1 VPDVNATAPA
11 TSSPQGARR
20 DVAVARQPVC
30 DAALAVVGYEL
41 LVDAEG
47 TANPAGLIID
57 AFAEIGLDELVGDR
71 PAHVDVTPGFLVE
84 VHPPPLRPDRV
95 VLELPATTPA
105 GDALR
110 DVLRRLRSFGFTVAL
125 DRWRADT
132 ATPGLLE
139 LAGMAKIEVAGRD
152 DAELA
157 ADLRALRPH
166 GTLALAL
173 GVDTRDELRR
183 CIELGFE
190 RFQGGVYATPAL
202 MHGREVPTNGLTAL
216 RSVADLSTS
225 ADFEALERLIVEDI
239 GLSYKLLRYVNSA
252 FFSLPRQIE
261 SIREALVMLGERTVK
276 RWATVMA
283 LADVEGRPDELVT
296 LALQR
301 ARMAELLA
309 GDAGEVERHA
319 HFTVGLFSVV
329 DALLDAP
336 MGDVLASLPFGPE
349 LREALVERRGPKG
362 EVLEAIVCFER
373 GEFARAEVSRPG
385 APPIAEAYRQALA
398 WAREAS
404 SPIG

>member
-1 VPDVNATAPA
+1 VPDIETITPTAP
-11 TSSPQGARR
+11 R
-20 DVAVARQPVC
+20 DIAVARQPIC
-30 DAALAVVGYEL
+30 DADLHVVGYEL
-41 LVDAEG
+41 LVDAHG
-47 TANPAGLIID
+47 QDNPAGLIVD
-57 AFAEIGLDELVGDR
+57 AFAEIGLDELVGHR
-71 PAHVDVTPGFLVE
+71 AAHVDVTPRFLLDVY
-84 VHPPPLRPDRV
+84 PPPLRPDRA

-105 GDALR
+105 DDALLHL
-110 DVLRRLRSFGFTVAL
+110 LRRLASFGFTFAL

-132 ATPGLLE
+132 ATPELLE
-139 LAGMAKIEVAGRD
+139 VAGIAKVEVAGRGD
-152 DAELA
+152 DELA
-157 ADLRALRPH
+157 TDVATLREH
-166 GTLALAL
+166 GTLPLAL
-173 GVDTRDELRR
+173 GVDTREELHR
-183 CIELGFE
+183 CVALGFE

-202 MHGREVPTNGLTAL
+202 VHGREIPTHGLTAL
-216 RSVADLSTS
+216 RSVAELTSS
-225 ADFEALERLIVEDI
+225 ADFETLERLIVEDI

-261 SIREALVMLGERTVK
+261 SIREALVILGERTVK

-283 LADVEGRPDELVT
+283 LAGVEDRPDELVT

-309 GDAGEVERHA
+309 GDAALEEQQA

-336 MGDVLASLPFGPE
+336 MADVLASLPFGPE

-362 EVLEAIVCFER
+362 EVLEAIVRFER
-373 GEFARAEVSRPG
+373 GEFAAAAVQRPG

-404 SPIG
+404 SPLG

>member
-1 VPDVNATAPA
+1 LPHTDAITPTAP
-11 TSSPQGARR
+11 R
-20 DVAVARQPVC
+20 DIAVARQPIC
-30 DAALAVVGYEL
+30 DDELTVVGYEL
-41 LVDAEG
+41 LVDAAGE
-47 TANPAGLIID
+47 ANPAGLIVD
-57 AFAEIGLDELVGDR
+57 AFAEIGLDELVGHR
-71 PAHVDVTPGFLVE
+71 AAHIDVTPSFLLE
-84 VHPPPLRPDRV
+84 VYPPPLRPDRA

-105 GDALR
+105 GDQLLH
-110 DVLRRLRSFGFTVAL
+110 VLRRLASFGFTIAL

-132 ATPGLLE
+132 ATPELLE
-139 LAGMAKIEVAGRD
+139 VAGMAKVEVGGRD

-157 ADLRALRPH
+157 ADLEALRPH
-166 GTLALAL
+166 GLLPLAL

-183 CIELGFE
+183 CRALGFE

-202 MHGREVPTNGLTAL
+202 VHGREVPTHGLTAL
-216 RSVADLSTS
+216 RSVAELTSS
-225 ADFEALERLIVEDI
+225 ADFETLERLIVEDI

-261 SIREALVMLGERTVK
+261 SIREALVILGERTVK

-283 LADVEGRPDELVT
+283 LAGVEDRPDELVT

-309 GDAGEVERHA
+309 GDARQEERQG

-336 MGDVLASLPFGPE
+336 MADVLAALPFGPE
-349 LREALVERRGPKG
+349 LRDALVERRGPKG
-362 EVLEAIVCFER
+362 QVLEAIVRFER
-373 GEFARAEVSRPG
+373 GDFAHAAVTRPG

-404 SPIG
+404 SPLP